1 MNLPG
6 PSICTAFYFLSFSGP
21 SFIGKRLGRRRA
33 NQPQMSRFLLANRRE
48 SPMTMPTEAMAC
60 RSGCSH
66 AWPGARCLSL
76 RHRSTIFPDVYE
88 ALAKQRADVLVT
100 HE

>member
-48 SPMTMPTEAMAC
+48 SPMTMPTEDIAHQAKHGYTLNG
-60 RSGCSH
+60 RP
-66 AWPGARCLSL
+66 W
-76 RHRSTIFPDVYE
+76 
-88 ALAKQRADVLVT
+88 LAPEDPKR
-100 HE
+100 